1 MTRGDRNRSNIANRP
16 EVQNNLRNRRSNIS
30 ASPDNRNINID
41 NRRDVNIDIDGR
53 GGWYGGGW
61 YGRGY
66 YTPPGWGL
74 VGFATGLAIGTA
86 LSSPPP
92 YYSTVYV
99 GTTRYIYSDGVYMQP
114 QNNTYVV
121 VEPPPSAVVTYLPEG
136 CEAFVIED
144 FQFFDCSG
152 VYYEPF
158 SQDGAIVYRV
168 VEFDSGGGS

>member
-1 MTRGDRNRSNIANRP
+1 MTRGDRASSRLSNRP
-16 EVQNNLRNRRSNIS
+16 DVQNSLRNRESNIS
-30 ASPDNRNINID
+30 RSPDNRNINID
-41 NRRDVNIDIDGR
+41 NSRNVNIGDIDVNRG

-74 VGFATGLAIGTA
+74 VGFATGLAIGA
-86 LSSPPP
+86 SLSSPPP

-99 GTTRYIYSDGVYMQP
+99 GTTRYIYSDGVYLLP
-114 QNNTYVV
+114 QNDTYVV
-121 VEPPPSAVVTYLPEG
+121 VEPPPTAVVTYLPEG

-168 VEFDSGGGS
+168 VEFQSE